1 MMRALALVALV
12 PLAGCAS
19 TIAASIPSPSGYLCP
34 KLADYAPDDQKK
46 LYGELPS
53 DGPESQTQL
62 EDYAKLRKACGY

>member
-1 MMRALALVALV
+1 MMRIAVLVLLL

-19 TIAASIPSPSGYLCP
+19 TIAASIPSPSGYMCP
-34 KLADYAPDDQKK
+34 KLVVYSQSDQDK

-62 EDYAKLRKACGY
+62 EDYANLRKACGS